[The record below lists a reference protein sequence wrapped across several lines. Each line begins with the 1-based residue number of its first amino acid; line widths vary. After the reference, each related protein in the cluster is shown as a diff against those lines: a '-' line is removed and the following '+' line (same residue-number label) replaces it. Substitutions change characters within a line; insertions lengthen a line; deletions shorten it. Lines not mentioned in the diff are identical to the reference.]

1 MDVTTRWD
9 STGHMM
15 IRALRLRQAIDIFC
29 SDYTDAKIFAL
40 SDLEWK
46 QIGYLVDIVRPF
58 NFFTTTVGKTKSV
71 TLPYGLAIY
80 DELFERLM
88 ESRRRLK
95 AKEHKYLWVTV
106 LIEGIDAAQA
116 KLDHYYNKTYTD
128 LGSFY
133 GIGAILNPNSKLTAF
148 DPDYCWLNPNIKN
161 WQDEF
166 EDQFRELYR
175 RDYSHYSS
183 DSTHLKHLREVN
195 MDPLALMLD
204 RSRYKRSA
212 VLQPVAASE
221 GGDEQG
227 TWNEIDQWLATSKF

>member
-1 MDVTTRWD
+1 
-9 STGHMM
+9 M

-29 SDYTDAKIFAL
+29 IDYTDAKVFAL
-40 SDLEWK
+40 SDLEQK
-46 QIGYLVDIVRPF
+46 QIGYLVDIVRLF

-95 AKEHKYLWVTV
+95 AKEHKYPWVTA

-133 GIGAILNPNSKLTAF
+133 SIGAILNPNSKLIVF
-148 DPDYCWLNPNIKN
+148 DPEYCWLNFDIKN
-161 WQDEF
+161 WQNEF

-175 RDYSHYSS
+175 RDYSHYNN

-195 MDPLALMLD
+195 MDPLVLILD
-204 RSRYKRSA
+204 
-212 VLQPVAASE
+212 
-221 GGDEQG
+221 
-227 TWNEIDQWLATSKF
+227 